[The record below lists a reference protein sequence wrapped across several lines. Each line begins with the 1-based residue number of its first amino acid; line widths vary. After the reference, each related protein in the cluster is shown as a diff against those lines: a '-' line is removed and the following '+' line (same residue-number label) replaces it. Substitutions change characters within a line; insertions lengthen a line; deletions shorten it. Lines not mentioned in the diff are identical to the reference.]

1 MRLRISEKRFAG
13 PLAGLALALLAAPIL
28 LSQQGEVTFDI
39 VRGDWTITSQNI
51 EDGEWVTKH
60 VEIHQEGTRLTGKFQ
75 GPDQQGGIEGT
86 IERHHIVFH
95 TKTKNVL
102 TFRGQVNG
110 DTITGTYGLHGRH
123 APFKAVRTSPK
134 PTQ

>member
-1 MRLRISEKRFAG
+1 MPLRISEKRFAS
-13 PLAGLALALLAAPIL
+13 PLAGLALTLLATPIL

-39 VRGDWTITSQNI
+39 VRGNWTITSQNI
-51 EDGEWVTKH
+51 EDGQWVTKY
-60 VEIHQEGTRLTGKFQ
+60 VEIHQDGTRLTGKFQ

-102 TFRGQVNG
+102 TFRGKVNG

-123 APFKAVRTSPK
+123 APFKAVRTSPT

>member
-1 MRLRISEKRFAG
+1 MTDARKTRTESDTMG
-13 PLAGLALALLAAPIL
+13 PI
-28 LSQQGEVTFDI
+28 
-39 VRGDWTITSQNI
+39 
-51 EDGEWVTKH
+51 
-60 VEIHQEGTRLTGKFQ
+60 
-75 GPDQQGGIEGT
+75 
-86 IERHHIVFH
+86 IVFS